1 MGAAPKS
8 GPSSPVSDAPPS
20 PSALSST
27 SSSSS
32 GSGMPPSVL
41 KPSGDLLQPLKAKGW
56 SFTKSKWISKY
67 RCDKEIPTEL
77 RLLTWNIDFAGPDS
91 RSRTQQILLYLQKTV
106 LSRTPPPSCILLQ
119 EVDTWSLNTL
129 IFNPWVRKHYVMTP
143 PTTEPWRA
151 HYGNVTLVSR
161 SIPFEKPQML
171 VFHNSTMGRTAIFVD
186 IPIRSPTTGK
196 VRTVRI
202 ANTHL
207 ESLPVGTKMRP
218 TQLAAIA
225 AMLRA
230 DGIDGGVVGGDMN
243 MIGDTADQNI
253 HIAAGLDDACLFPH
267 DPANH
272 TWGYQPPSQF
282 PPRRLDR
289 VFFTGEKI
297 VVESPEVIGKGL
309 RTAQGQWASDHCGL
323 STTVSF
329 TD

>member
-32 GSGMPPSVL
+32 TSDMPPSVTT
-41 KPSGDLLQPLKAKGW
+41 PSGDLLHPLKAKGW
-56 SFTKSKWISKY
+56 SFTKSKWISRY

-77 RLLTWNIDFAGPDS
+77 RLLTWNVDFMEADS
-91 RSRTQQILLYLQKTV
+91 NSRILRILHYLQKTV
-106 LSRTPPPSCILLQ
+106 LSKTPPPSCILLQ
-119 EVDTWSLNTL
+119 EVDTWSLNAL
-129 IFNPWVRKHYVMTP
+129 IFHPWVRKYYAMTP
-143 PTTEPWRA
+143 PTTEPWKA

-161 SIPFEKPQML
+161 SIPFENPQML
-171 VFHNSTMGRTAIFVD
+171 VFRNSTMGRTAIFVD

-196 VRTVRI
+196 IRTMRI

-207 ESLPVGTKMRP
+207 ESLPSGTKMRP

-272 TWGYQPPSQF
+272 TWGYQPPTRF

-297 VVESPEVIGKGL
+297 VVDSPEVIGKGL
-309 RTAQGQWASDHCGL
+309 RTTQGLWVSDHCGL